1 MHGRGAD
8 KMVETLVVDE
18 LDQEAP
24 SDNKLLL
31 FIISL
36 LVIVSLVRIGALLLP
51 YLNAPAVGAP
61 VQLGRQYYVT
71 VTSLSF
77 ETQNADAAADEH
89 VPAVSFQIVSGGKV
103 VYESAV
109 KRGNP
114 AVWTGADIDLRQVA
128 FTPRRVNVDV
138 LVQAPRITAAL
149 TDQPDL
155 LIRVFEGQVGERLVD
170 EIPLRS
176 SELRIGDNVR
186 ALDTQAAK
194 SMTLRVADVEWAE
207 GMLR

>member
-1 MHGRGAD
+1 MGVCEMA
-8 KMVETLVVDE
+8 ETVVVDE
-18 LDQEAP
+18 LDRDAP
-24 SDNKLLL
+24 PDNKLLL

-36 LVIVSLVRIGALLLP
+36 LFIVALVRVGALMLP

-61 VQLGRQYYVT
+61 VQVGRQYFVT
-71 VTSLSF
+71 VTSLAFGKQS
-77 ETQNADAAADEH
+77 ADAVAGEV
-89 VPAVSFQIVSGGKV
+89 VPAVSFQIVSGEKV
-103 VYESAV
+103 VYESVV

-128 FTPRRVNVDV
+128 FSPQRVNVDA
-138 LVQAPRITAAL
+138 LVQAPSITAAS

-155 LIRVFEGQVGERLVD
+155 LIRVFEEQAGERLLD

-186 ALDTQAAK
+186 ALDDHVAK